1 MAHDHVSSPCQFV
14 CYLATFRGTECLPRL
29 RNATDNIPIL
39 SSASTM
45 AFDPAADDTKPG
57 AGDAAVAE
65 AIHQEHE
72 LTFFEAVKLYPAAV
86 GWSAFV
92 SIGVIMLAFD
102 PQLLG
107 NLYATPQFQ
116 RDFGYEYEGEYIISA
131 PWQTGLS
138 MGNPVGQV
146 VGALI
151 SAYPMDKY
159 GRKLTF
165 SACVVLT
172 AGLVF
177 IQFFARSLSVLLV
190 GELLGGL
197 VLGCY
202 VVIAPAY
209 ASEVCPLALRGHL
222 TSYTNLCFVMGQL
235 LANGVTAGT
244 SKLDDHWAYSIPFAI
259 QWFWILVILPGM
271 MFIPESPWWLVR
283 KGRMQEAENA
293 LGRLSSKSVD
303 ITATLAVIA
312 ETDRLEQ
319 EIEAGSTYLDC
330 FRGPNLKRTEI
341 SIGVYCT
348 QVLSGIY
355 LINYGTYFFQQAG
368 LATEDAFNMGIGFLA
383 VGFVGT
389 IGSWFLLLKFGRRPI
404 YVNGLA
410 ILVILQL
417 IIGILDCIPGRP
429 SGVTWAESS
438 LMLVWNFAY
447 DLSIGPVCFTL
458 LGECSAARV
467 RSKTIA
473 VATAAQGVLGIAMTV
488 AIPYMINPDEAN
500 MQGKLGFF
508 FGGLAA
514 LCYAWA
520 FFRVPETSGR
530 TYEELDLLFS
540 KNIPARKFKGYQIN
554 GTITADL

>member
-1 MAHDHVSSPCQFV
+1 MAS
-14 CYLATFRGTECLPRL
+14 
-29 RNATDNIPIL
+29 
-39 SSASTM
+39 
-45 AFDPAADDTKPG
+45 DPHPDDTKPG
-57 AGDAAVAE
+57 AGDAVLAE
-65 AIHQEHE
+65 AIQQEHE
-72 LTFFEAVKLYPAAV
+72 LSFVEAVKLYPTAV
-86 GWSAFV
+86 AWSAFV

-138 MGNPVGQV
+138 MGNPIGQV

-151 SAYPMDKY
+151 SAYPMDKF

-165 SACVVLT
+165 AACVVLT

-177 IQFFARSLSVLLV
+177 IQFFARSLPVLLV

-209 ASEVCPLALRGHL
+209 ASEVCPMALRAHL

-244 SKLDDHWAYSIPFAI
+244 SKLNDHWAYSIPFAI

-271 MFIPESPWWLVR
+271 FFVPESPWWLVS
-283 KGRMQEAENA
+283 KDRMQEAEDS
-293 LGRLSSKSVD
+293 LRRLASSSVNVS
-303 ITATLAVIA
+303 ATLAVIT
-312 ETDRLEQ
+312 ETDRLER

-330 FRGPNLKRTEI
+330 FKKANWRRTEI

-368 LATEDAFNMGIGFLA
+368 LATDDAFYMSIGFLA

-389 IGSWFLLLKFGRRPI
+389 IGSWFLMLRFGRRPI
-404 YVNGLA
+404 YVQGLGVL
-410 ILVILQL
+410 IILQL
-417 IIGILDCIPGRP
+417 IIGILDCVPGRP
-429 SGVTWAESS
+429 SGVAWAEST
-438 LMLVWNFAY
+438 LMLIWNFAY

-473 VATAAQGVLGIAMTV
+473 VATAAQGVLGIIMTV
-488 AIPYMINPDEAN
+488 AIPYMINPDQAN

-520 FFRVPETSGR
+520 FFRVPETRGR

-540 KNIPARKFKGYQIN
+540 KNIPARKFKSYRVDGLS
-554 GTITADL
+554 TVDT